1 MQPKDVEF
9 SYSGGKAE
17 FIIAIDAPNLN
28 SLGDVYQKNQS
39 KFDSSTII
47 NIDRHIINNNYG
59 AVNYVVKNSS
69 STSELIMQI
78 LLVLKTEIDKT
89 MATNLYNGIASA
101 TNMFTSFSTNS
112 DTFLALSH
120 LLKIGA
126 VKKMNVPSANS
137 FGSNPFQ
144 SRSPFN
150 MNQFQQP
157 SFKQANPLPQV
168 EKENFNDVLNDE
180 SEIDDEDFN
189 NQSESPQDSLKPK
202 IFSNN
207 GGLV

>member
-1 MQPKDVEF
+1 
-9 SYSGGKAE
+9 
-17 FIIAIDAPNLN
+17 
-28 SLGDVYQKNQS
+28 
-39 KFDSSTII
+39 
-47 NIDRHIINNNYG
+47 
-59 AVNYVVKNSS
+59 
-69 STSELIMQI
+69 
-78 LLVLKTEIDKT
+78 
-89 MATNLYNGIASA
+89 
-101 TNMFTSFSTNS
+101 
-112 DTFLALSH
+112 
-120 LLKIGA
+120 
-126 VKKMNVPSANS
+126 
-137 FGSNPFQ
+137 
-144 SRSPFN
+144 